1 MKLLLNIIFLGSI
14 VLLVFSSNRALAYSN
29 LSFQQITPIKRT
41 TTGETKPQA
50 PLTGS
55 TSTQSK
61 PKDTVASEK
70 VEYKAKDSTVVDK
83 TSEIVYLYGEARVMY
98 QGFELDADY
107 IEFNTKTNLV
117 YARGRTNGKG
127 KYVGRPIL
135 KMEGQGTSMA
145 DSLRYNIKT
154 GAGTIHGVFS
164 EQEGGFFSGG
174 KAKKQPDDEIHSK
187 GQIYSTCNL
196 PHPHFG
202 IYITKGIVTKN
213 QIITGPVYLE
223 IEDIPL
229 PLGLPFAF
237 FPKPNKK
244 SSGFILPSPGE
255 DFTRGFFLREGGY
268 YLGLNDY
275 WDAKILGTIFT
286 RGSYEGSILSNY
298 IKRYKYTG
306 TINLRYADSRYGSEG
321 TPDFSATKDFNIIWN
336 HSQNANANPGTNF
349 SASVDAGTSSYN
361 RNTAGGN
368 SYDPSQT
375 AKNALRSSISYG
387 KIFSNGITFGSD
399 VSGYQD
405 TGNQSVGI
413 TLPNISLAVPTFN
426 PFDSKDR
433 LGEQK
438 WYQKI
443 TVGYSMQASNSITTT
458 ESQLFKKESLKKFR
472 NGVNHQIPVNMAF
485 NLFDNFNFNTGVSYT
500 ERWHF
505 QTIEKTYLRVV
516 NAGDEII
523 TDTIPGFKRNSEYN
537 LSMGLSTKVYSTAQ
551 FTKFGNFK
559 ALRHVMTPSVNFSYR
574 PDFSTIQR
582 GYYKEAK
589 YTDGTRVT
597 GSDGRPLTYS
607 IFEGSLYGGPGAG
620 QNASISFGL
629 DNTVEAKVLTPK
641 DTTGKGERKIPI
653 IQGLSING
661 SYNFL
666 AKSYKLSTL
675 SFNGRSQFSDK
686 LGVNYFGTLD
696 PYQVAISDSLDV
708 NRQPAKVLV
717 DRYTWEAGKL
727 PRLTSFG
734 FSFNYSLNPEA
745 LKRRNMSEEEVRENA
760 SKLGAVTKEQAD
772 ALAMV
777 SRDPNAF
784 VDFKI
789 PWNFS
794 FAYAFQ
800 YTTTRVGDNSSITNT
815 LNFNGDANI
824 TPKWKV
830 QFSSGWDF
838 KASTF
843 SYTSLSI
850 YRDLHCWDMSVSWVP
865 FGAYQSYSVDIKV
878 KASVL
883 QDLKLS
889 KRKAYYT
896 RF

>member
-1 MKLLLNIIFLGSI
+1 MKLLLNIIFISSFL
-14 VLLVFSSNRALAYSN
+14 LLVCTSNKATAFSNFSI
-29 LSFQQITPIKRT
+29 QQDT
-41 TTGETKPQA
+41 TIRRPATSGPTRPQS
-50 PLTGS
+50 PVTGS
-55 TSTQSK
+55 TTTQSK

-117 YARGRTNGKG
+117 YARGRTNAKG

-202 IYITKGIVTKN
+202 IYITKGIVTEK

-255 DFTRGFFLREGGY
+255 DFTRGFFLRDGGY
-268 YLGLNDY
+268 YIGLNDF
-275 WDAKILGTIFT
+275 WDAKVLGTIFT
-286 RGSYEGSILSNY
+286 RGSYEGSLLSNY
-298 IKRYKYTG
+298 IKRYKYMG
-306 TINLRYADSRYGSEG
+306 TINFRYANSRYGSEG
-321 TPDFSATKDFNIIWN
+321 SPDFSARKDFNIQWN
-336 HSQNANANPGTNF
+336 HSQNANSKPGTNF

-361 RNTAGGN
+361 ANTAAGN
-368 SYDPSQT
+368 TYDPNRIAQNT
-375 AKNALRSSISYG
+375 LRSSIAYG
-387 KIFSNGITFGSD
+387 KIFGNGITFGSD
-399 VSGYQD
+399 FSGYQNTQD
-405 TGNQSVGI
+405 QSIGL
-413 TLPNISLAVPTFN
+413 TLPNVSLAVPTFN

-433 LGEQK
+433 VGEQK

-443 TVGYSMQASNSITTT
+443 TVGYSLQASNTITTT
-458 ESQLFKKESLKKFR
+458 ESQLFKKESLQKFK
-472 NGVNHQIPVNMAF
+472 NGVNHQIPINMAF
-485 NLFDNFNFNTGVSYT
+485 NVLDYFNFNTGVSYT

-516 NAGDEII
+516 NADDKII
-523 TDTIPGFKRNSEYN
+523 TDTIPGFRRNSEYN
-537 LSMGLSTKVYSTAQ
+537 LSMGTSTKIYSTAQ

-574 PDFSTIQR
+574 PDFSTLQR
-582 GYYKEAK
+582 GYYKEAR
-589 YTDGTRVT
+589 YTDGTQVRDI
-597 GSDGRPLTYS
+597 DGRALTYS

-620 QNASISFGL
+620 QNASISFGI
-629 DNTVEAKVLTPK
+629 DNTVEAKVLTPR

-666 AKSYKLSTL
+666 ATREKLSIL

-686 LGVNYFGTLD
+686 LGINYNGQLD
-696 PYQVAISDSLDV
+696 PYQTALVDDG
-708 NRQPAKVLV
+708 NGNKVLSIV
-717 DRYTWEAGKL
+717 DKYTWEAGKL
-727 PRLTSFG
+727 PRLTNFG

-745 LKRRNMSEEEVRENA
+745 LKRRNMNEDELRENA

-784 VDFKI
+784 VDFKL
-789 PWNFS
+789 PWNFA
-794 FAYAFQ
+794 FDYAFQ
-800 YTTTRVGDNSSITNT
+800 YSTDRVGGNGSVTNT
-815 LNFNGDANI
+815 LNFNGDVNV

-830 QFSSGWDF
+830 QFRSGWDF
-838 KASTF
+838 KANTF
-843 SYTSLSI
+843 SITNLQI
-850 YRDLHCWDMSVSWVP
+850 YRDLHCWDMSISWVP